1 MSTLRLWTMSLHDDF
16 EPEFEA
22 LAPDIQEQLLAL
34 ARAVEIAGPKAGRPH
49 VGTLKQSKHANM
61 KEMRFTS
68 SDGRQVWRAAFA
80 FDPERQ
86 GIILVAADK
95 QGISDKLFYK
105 RLIDKADKRFDAHL
119 KTLATKTTRK
129 Q

>member
-1 MSTLRLWTMSLHDDF
+1 LATTRLWAMSLHDDF

-22 LAPDIQEQLLAL
+22 LNQDIQERLLAL
-34 ARAVEIAGPKAGRPH
+34 ARAVEIVGPKAGRPH
-49 VGTLKQSKHANM
+49 VDTLKQSKHANM

-68 SDGRQVWRAAFA
+68 SDGKQVWRAAFA

-95 QGISDKLFYK
+95 QGVSDKLFYK
-105 RLIDKADKRFDAHL
+105 RLTDKADKRFDAHL
-119 KTLATKTTRK
+119 KTLAAKATRRH
-129 Q
+129 

>member
-1 MSTLRLWTMSLHDDF
+1 MSLHDDF

-49 VGTLKQSKHANM
+49 VDTLKQSKHANM